1 MLIKLKLTSAGRL
14 FQALTTLS
22 QKKVP
27 RIPALCGLKTLYLCP
42 LVWGTELSVKKLVG
56 ININKPEND
65 RVTPHEVG

>member
-22 QKKVP
+22 QKKVL
-27 RIPALCGLKTLYLCP
+27 RIPALCGLKILYLCP
-42 LVWGTELSVKKLVG
+42 LVWGTELSVKMVG

-65 RVTPHEVG
+65 LVTPHKVG